1 MLRESENR
9 RPVPV
14 VRRLPG
20 WVGPGTIQGAYYALT
35 GAWPL
40 VAYRSFEA
48 VTGRKREPWL
58 VKTVGLL
65 TVAIAA
71 AIWADPH
78 GRTAPGRRLA
88 IGSALA
94 FGAVDIYYAA
104 VRRHI
109 ALVYLADAAVETGLL
124 AAWVIGGAWLP
135 GTRGEE
141 AASSAKLH

>member
-1 MLRESENR
+1 MQA
-9 RPVPV
+9 V
-14 VRRLPG
+14 
-20 WVGPGTIQGAYYALT
+20 YYAVS

-94 FGAVDIYYAA
+94 FSTVDIYYAA

-109 ALVYLADAAVETGLL
+109 SPVYLADAAVETGLL
-124 AAWVIGGAWLP
+124 AAWVIGAARMP
-135 GTRGEE
+135 GSRGEE